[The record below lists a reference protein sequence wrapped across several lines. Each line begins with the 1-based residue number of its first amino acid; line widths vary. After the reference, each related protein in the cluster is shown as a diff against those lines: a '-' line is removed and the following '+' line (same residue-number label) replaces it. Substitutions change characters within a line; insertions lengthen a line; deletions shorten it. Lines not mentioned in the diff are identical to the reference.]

1 MRNTPTRLPG
11 TPLAPATVALRRRSR
26 SATFRPVD
34 DRNGD
39 GENGAVVVAAVR
51 CSASGSLRW
60 SSSRSAPPSIPPS
73 IPSSIPP
80 YSHRRTPRPP
90 SPAARTTAGSRGGS
104 GRSRAAGPADGERHL
119 TQPPPGSRL
128 PAARSV
134 DQQQGQTRFGI
145 EMWGDLVRPSIE
157 KAGSYLGPPLGE
169 QIEHLADRGGQ
180 KVEANVAVAVH
191 ERVA

>member
-1 MRNTPTRLPG
+1 VRNTPTRLPG

-145 EMWGDLVRPSIE
+145 EMWGTWFDRQSRRLAATWAHHWANRSSISPI
-157 KAGSYLGPPLGE
+157 A
-169 QIEHLADRGGQ
+169 
-180 KVEANVAVAVH
+180 EA
-191 ERVA
+191 RRSRRMSP